1 VNKTIVP
8 PTYTINKIKPINP
21 LIIPTAKDLAIRST
35 RNSPP
40 KEKGEIKTRKNLKK
54 TIKSVFT
61 IF

>member
-1 VNKTIVP
+1 M
-8 PTYTINKIKPINP
+8 NP

-40 KEKGEIKTRKNLKK
+40 KEKGEMKTRKNLKK

-61 IF
+61 TL